1 MNILLLKRGSK
12 ALKSIEFR
20 DIVSNGGFEARVLVE
35 ATRRRLFYL
44 PRKIGEN
51 HVLFLLDS
59 RATNS
64 FISPWLVERFGLKE
78 QQTNGLKI
86 GFVQ

>member
-44 PRKIGEN
+44 PRKM
-51 HVLFLLDS
+51 LDS